1 MEVASSDPLELL
13 GVCSAAPPPPTSFLA
28 SLPPGGGLPGMVT
41 MLFPLVVTLAL
52 LLYTEPPSRAW
63 HRALSKSPSA
73 PPPAFHAVAWVVCL
87 SSSGWAARLVLTAV
101 AVEGGDD
108 VMEDDVVLALG
119 AFLVQVVITLSWLV
133 AVFGMRRLLL
143 GYAIMR
149 ASCVA
154 VALCVIAFMR
164 VSALAASLL
173 VPYLGWLVF
182 LTYLSGYLARNNPP
196 VGAAKKVVPLIVGAF
211 PATNPPSSLG
221 GGEPAERRDVS
232 ALLRRGCK
240 SCARSPSFGGDTAS
254 SSAPAPG
261 APAACS
267 PVTPVVSAAV
277 PPLGGLRDDRDPLAS
292 WDLHN
297 SSPSPGR
304 TPPATPE
311 GGPSQCRPPDWPPRA
326 AADVPPSPQQRGP
339 SRPPH
344 GAGGCGT
351 DSSDGEIQEA
361 GSTVTVDGDR

>member
-1 MEVASSDPLELL
+1 MEVTLDTSELL
-13 GVCSAAPPPPTSFLA
+13 GVCAAAPPPPTSFLA
-28 SLPPGGGLPGMVT
+28 SLPPGGGIPGMVT
-41 MLFPLVVTLAL
+41 MLAPLLVTLAL

-101 AVEGGDD
+101 AVEGGDHA
-108 VMEDDVVLALG
+108 MEDDVVLALG
-119 AFLVQVVITLSWLV
+119 AFFVQVLITLSWLV
-133 AVFGMRRLLL
+133 AVFGMRRLML

-149 ASCVA
+149 AACVA
-154 VALCVIAFMR
+154 VGLCVVAFLR

-196 VGAAKKVVPLIVGAF
+196 PGGGKKVVPLVVGAF
-211 PATNPPSSLG
+211 PGPRPPSTRNGDES
-221 GGEPAERRDVS
+221 AERQDVS
-232 ALLRRGCK
+232 ALLRRGK
-240 SCARSPSFGGDTAS
+240 NTCARSPSFGGDPAS
-254 SSAPAPG
+254 SSAPTRS

-277 PPLGGLRDDRDPLAS
+277 PPLGGLGDGRDTLAS

-297 SSPSPGR
+297 TSPSPR
-304 TPPATPE
+304 RSPPATPE
-311 GGPSQCRPPDWPPRA
+311 GGPTPCRPPDWPPQA
-326 AADVPPSPQQRGP
+326 GADVPPSPIQSGP

-351 DSSDGEIQEA
+351 DSSDGDIQEA

>member
-1 MEVASSDPLELL
+1 MEAFSDPSELL

-28 SLPPGGGLPGMVT
+28 SLPPGGGLPGIVT
-41 MLFPLVVTLAL
+41 MLAPLLVTLAL

-73 PPPAFHAVAWVVCL
+73 PPPAFHALAWVVCL
-87 SSSGWAARLVLTAV
+87 SSSGWAARLILTAV
-101 AVEGGDD
+101 AVEDGDD

-133 AVFGMRRLLL
+133 AVFGMRRLML

-154 VALCVIAFMR
+154 VGLCVVAFMR

-196 VGAAKKVVPLIVGAF
+196 PGGGKKVVPLVTGAF
-211 PATNPPSSLG
+211 PAAHPPSSRDSDESAG
-221 GGEPAERRDVS
+221 RRDVS
-232 ALLRRGCK
+232 ALLRRGSD
-240 SCARSPSFGGDTAS
+240 SCSRSPSLGGDPAS
-254 SSAPAPG
+254 SSAPSRS

-277 PPLGGLRDDRDPLAS
+277 PPLGRLGDGRDALAS

-297 SSPSPGR
+297 TSPSPR
-304 TPPATPE
+304 RSPPATPD
-311 GGPSQCRPPDWPPRA
+311 GGPSQCRPPDWPPRSG
-326 AADVPPSPQQRGP
+326 ADVPPSPLQRGP

-344 GAGGCGT
+344 GTGGCGN
-351 DSSDGEIQEA
+351 DSSDGDIQEA